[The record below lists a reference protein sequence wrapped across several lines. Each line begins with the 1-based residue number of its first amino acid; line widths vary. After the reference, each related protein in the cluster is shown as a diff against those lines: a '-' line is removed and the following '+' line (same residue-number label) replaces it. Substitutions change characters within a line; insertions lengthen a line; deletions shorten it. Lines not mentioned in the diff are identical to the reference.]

1 MNNIGNDNMNT
12 ELENMRNQ
20 LCILKNKL
28 DEQKIVNDRLMR
40 KVTSE
45 RISKIK
51 KEGYIYAFLTAIYIP
66 INIYILWKIGMSEAF
81 NIVTSLFLLV
91 CLSFSIYSRR
101 GINPDDVINGSLV
114 ALKKKMLK
122 YKSLGNKW
130 LMVGIPFLAFW
141 FSWFMLELY
150 DGGSD
155 FNKGAMTGG
164 CIGAAIGCVCGIIYY
179 RKSKKNLDSAIQEIS
194 DLTKEG

>member
-1 MNNIGNDNMNT
+1 MNNISNNDMT

-20 LCILKNKL
+20 LNILKQKL

-45 RISKIK
+45 RISKIN
-51 KEGYIYAFLTAIYIP
+51 KEGKIYAILTTFYIP
-66 INIYILWKIGMSEAF
+66 INVFILWKIGMSVAF
-81 NIVTSLFLLV
+81 DIVTNLFLIV
-91 CLSFSIYSRR
+91 CLVFSIYSRR

-114 ALKKKMLK
+114 ELKKKMLK

-130 LMVGIPFLAFW
+130 LMIGIPFLAVW
-141 FSWFMLELY
+141 FCWFMLELY

-155 FNKGAMTGG
+155 FNKGAMIGG
-164 CIGAAIGCVCGIIYY
+164 CIGAVIGSVCGAIYY
-179 RKSKKNLDSAIQEIS
+179 HKSKKNLDSAIQEIN
-194 DLTKEG
+194 DLTKE